1 MKSRILI
8 VLAALM
14 LAPVMLFAQRATT
27 IQLGSILPANSIYDR
42 ALKQMAADWQR
53 ETEGRVRLRVQ
64 SGTVKDE
71 ATLAR
76 RLSVGRPQAAV
87 FVQPGELDDAFNV
100 FGIPFFFES
109 DEEAFHVVEKLT
121 PTFERVLAEEGL
133 VLLNWGHGGW
143 TRFFTANRVE
153 TLDDLKETKLFTTAG
168 DQKMQQ
174 WYKRNGFDP
183 TPLAI
188 TDVLLGL
195 NTGLI
200 NAYPS
205 PPYGALLLGWY
216 DKAPYMLDVP
226 LTPLLGITVVAERSW
241 NRISAEDQR
250 TLRAAAKRFEQT
262 LRREV
267 PMEERESIDQM
278 KERGLTVVA
287 LDEAAIAS
295 FRAVADELTAS
306 WRGTIIPADIYDV
319 ALRERD
325 AFRATR

>member
-1 MKSRILI
+1 MKSRSLIIL
-8 VLAALM
+8 VALM
-14 LAPVMLFAQRATT
+14 LAPVILFAQRTAR

-42 ALKQMAADWQR
+42 GLKQMAADWQR
-53 ETEGRVRLRVQ
+53 ETEGRVQLRVQ
-64 SGTVKDE
+64 SGTIKDE

-87 FVQPGELDDAFNV
+87 FVQPGEISDVFNV

-121 PTFERVLAEEGL
+121 PTFESALADEGL

-143 TRFFTANRVE
+143 LRFFTADRVE
-153 TLDDLKETKLFTTAG
+153 NLDGLKRTKIFTTAG
-168 DQKMQQ
+168 DEKMEQ
-174 WYKRNGFDP
+174 WYKQNGFDP

-205 PPYGALLLGWY
+205 PPYGALLMGWY
-216 DKAPYMLDVP
+216 DKAPYMLDVK
-226 LTPLLGITVVAERSW
+226 LTPLLGITVVTERAWS
-241 NRISAEDQR
+241 RISADDQQ
-250 TLRAAAKRFEQT
+250 TLRASAKRFEQT
-262 LRREV
+262 LRRDV
-267 PMEERESIDQM
+267 PTEEQESIDQM
-278 KERGLTVVA
+278 VERGLTVVT

-295 FRAVADELTAS
+295 FRDVADELTAS
-306 WRGTIIPADIYDV
+306 WRGTIIPTDIYDL